1 MGLGGRLNMSGPLA
15 VGGVVLLAGALIFAS
30 ASDIQPLSEAA
41 LGVTGAILLLMVL
54 TSYSKLSPFLF
65 KTKGGSTA

>member
-1 MGLGGRLNMSGPLA
+1 MSGPLA
-15 VGGVVLLAGALIFAS
+15 VGGVVVLGMGLVFAS
-30 ASDIQPLSEAA
+30 ASDVQPVSEAA
-41 LGVTGAILLLMVL
+41 LGVTGSILLLMVL